1 MAVQIEHTI
10 SAWSK
15 AIGVSESTL
24 EVKLTKEGLPNKGL
38 IRARD
43 IISAMAGERDASIIE
58 LNREKTAALALA
70 RRKEEGEL
78 IDLPTVER
86 LIWQELLGPLKQE
99 MDLMP
104 AKLAPL
110 LGDDP
115 VKVLTEWVEETKR
128 KLLKGKR

>member
-78 IDLPTVER
+78 IDVPTVER

-128 KLLKGKR
+128 KLVKGKP

>member
-1 MAVQIEHTI
+1 
-10 SAWSK
+10 
-15 AIGVSESTL
+15 
-24 EVKLTKEGLPNKGL
+24 
-38 IRARD
+38 
-43 IISAMAGERDASIIE
+43 MAGERDASIIE

-128 KLLKGKR
+128 KLVKGKP